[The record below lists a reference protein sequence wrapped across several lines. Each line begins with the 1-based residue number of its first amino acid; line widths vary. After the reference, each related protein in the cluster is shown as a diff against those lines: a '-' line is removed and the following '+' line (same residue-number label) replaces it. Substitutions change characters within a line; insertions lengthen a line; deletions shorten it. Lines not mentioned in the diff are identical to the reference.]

1 MKNESK
7 TNMVAFLYPVRDQL
21 NKLVKQVGK
30 LITKRKDT
38 AATSKVKPSFLKH
51 IQIKLMVVNQY
62 TKTIA
67 YYFKEGVV
75 KGTLLLFIKGG
86 TYHPAFSV
94 FKQCQLKKNKN
105 NCQLLL
111 ND

>member
-1 MKNESK
+1 MFLYKKCLQLACFSKVKNESK
-7 TNMVAFLYPVRDQL
+7 TNMAAFLHSVRDQL

-62 TKTIA
+62 QKTKI
-67 YYFKEGVV
+67 YHFKEGVIT
-75 KGTLLLFIKGG
+75 GTLLLFIEGG
-86 TYHPAFSV
+86 THHPAF
-94 FKQCQLKKNKN
+94 FYF
-105 NCQLLL
+105 
-111 ND
+111 

>member
-1 MKNESK
+1 MNQRQIWLLSFIRCGINL
-7 TNMVAFLYPVRDQL
+7 TNWL
-21 NKLVKQVGK
+21 NRLEK
-30 LITKRKDT
+30 LISKRKGI
-38 AATSKVKPSFLKH
+38 AVTSKVNPSFLKH

-62 TKTIA
+62 KKTIA